1 MIEPRYI
8 GFWPRFAAGV
18 IDLALAFAVA
28 RIIAGIAL
36 LAGADRAWLQ
46 FIDHAMLDWLLLL
59 FLLGFCWHR
68 FGGTP
73 GLMLIGAQVVSAK
86 AGRPITLKA
95 AMIRSFGL
103 VPSYAL
109 MGLGVLWMGWD
120 KQKQGWHDKFA
131 GTVVVPEG
139 ILLPDD
145 ESEKSLQQLLAELR

>member
-1 MIEPRYI
+1 MSTDRYI
-8 GFWPRFAAGV
+8 GFWPRFAAGI
-18 IDLALAFAVA
+18 IDLALALAVA
-28 RIIAGIAL
+28 RIFAGLAV

-59 FLLGFCWHR
+59 VLFGVSWHR

-73 GLMLIGAQVVSAK
+73 GLMLMGGQVVSARG
-86 AGRPITLKA
+86 GRPISLKM

-120 KQKQGWHDKFA
+120 KHKQGWHDKFA

-139 ILLPDD
+139 LLLPDD
-145 ESEKSLQQLLAELR
+145 ESEKSLQQLLTELR